1 MRGRKFSG
9 STQRNNSDVISIKN
23 VIQDIAQEEIKKFG
37 FPTYKAA
44 IVQKINDDGTV
55 DVYLPP
61 NKENL
66 VTNVLNKCGEILM
79 VNDSVEIATKN
90 GSLTNC
96 WVALKHGT
104 IVQGHAEEV
113 EQLSGE
119 VVMKVQ
125 NGRLSVTEL
134 QRDASLGNAFTIIA
148 EDINLD
154 GMNIVLNGSR
164 GITITSPY
172 FNVTSQGYIT
182 ATGGTI
188 GGWTLGEKRL
198 YSGAGTNY
206 VALDSGTNNVNYA
219 IWAGNATPA
228 NAPFNVTRAGKLT
241 ATGIDVTGDVK
252 ATSGTFGN
260 GTNKITIGTNNT
272 SNSAIYSGSKSTLNS
287 TNAGFYIGTNGIA
300 LGAYNSTTGNPFQVT
315 TAGKLTA
322 RDVIVSGE
330 ITATSGTIGG
340 CSISN
345 GILQIANA
353 NIGSLS
359 VDKITAGSNSA
370 AVSFSNITADGGKIG
385 GWKIDTVQLQ
395 KQIGEYSFEIR
406 SDRASNDPA
415 LLVYKN
421 SGSNQGYKWYVRPD
435 GFMFATDAYIV
446 GTVEGSTVNGS
457 TISGSTVSGSTIIG
471 GTININNQ
479 FSVNSFGEI
488 QMSKNGGFLSFR
500 HSDHPFVS
508 ALNCSVGSG
517 GLIFVGETSQDESPT
532 TQWARI
538 NAGYDN
544 GSYGL
549 LTAAT
554 WYCGSYGDGWEIAT
568 KRGGYPSTRNL
579 KTNLENIEDE
589 YEDIY
594 DELKNIN
601 MYTYEYK
608 YDGIKEDKK
617 DYGFVIDE
625 FDEAEHLSKY
635 VLNYDRRGKIVD
647 NKLIKYNKGTGEKDY
662 NPDAEG
668 YNFKYKDWD
677 RDSYFKMSLIL
688 IKSLQHKIDKLEKI
702 INTLQC

>member
-9 STQRNNSDVISIKN
+9 STQSNNSDAISIKN

-198 YSGAGTNY
+198 YSGTGTNY

-219 IWAGNATPA
+219 IWAGNSTPA

-287 TNAGFYIGTNGIA
+287 ANAGFYIGTNGIA

-322 RDVIVSGE
+322 RDVSVSGE

-345 GILQIANA
+345 GVLQIANA

-370 AVSFSNITADGGKIG
+370 AVSFSNITATGGNIAGWVINNEAIYNGKGIGTDGSLGMSSSINDWAFWAGNGAFRVTQGGQLNANNVNITGGSLSIG
-385 GWKIDTVQLQ
+385 NRFYVNSYGQFRAYTSGGGYIHMGLDTTNPSV
-395 KQIGEYSFEIR
+395 
-406 SDRASNDPA
+406 
-415 LLVYKN
+415 
-421 SGSNQGYKWYVRPD
+421 SGLN
-435 GFMFATDAYIV
+435 V
-446 GTVEGSTVNGS
+446 GTGGIACQNAGIRANYYVTEQNGS
-457 TISGSTVSGSTIIG
+457 QYRGQDAS
-471 GTININNQ
+471 INIYDGHGN
-479 FSVNSFGEI
+479 VWY
-488 QMSKNGGFLSFR
+488 LSFR
-500 HSDHPFVS
+500 
-508 ALNCSVGSG
+508 G
-517 GLIFVGETSQDESPT
+517 GILYAS
-532 TQWARI
+532 
-538 NAGYDN
+538 
-544 GSYGL
+544 
-549 LTAAT
+549 
-554 WYCGSYGDGWEIAT
+554 
-568 KRGGYPSTRNL
+568 
-579 KTNLENIEDE
+579 
-589 YEDIY
+589 
-594 DELKNIN
+594 
-601 MYTYEYK
+601 EYK
-608 YDGIKEDKK
+608 
-617 DYGFVIDE
+617 
-625 FDEAEHLSKY
+625 
-635 VLNYDRRGKIVD
+635 
-647 NKLIKYNKGTGEKDY
+647 
-662 NPDAEG
+662 
-668 YNFKYKDWD
+668 
-677 RDSYFKMSLIL
+677 
-688 IKSLQHKIDKLEKI
+688 
-702 INTLQC
+702 